1 MWSWHVEDVLG
12 LLDGSLG
19 RNPGH
24 GLLHGYRAWPHCG
37 WALVTLLSVLL
48 VQSTRSHE
56 SSGHKQ
62 STVETKHVFYRS
74 VGTKRTP
81 DVTFALHEHE
91 TFMALT
97 KFESSREG
105 NTNPGG
111 ILVGN
116 DTIFSSD
123 FMRTTLSR
131 RGYRG
136 AFAYW

>member
-1 MWSWHVEDVLG
+1 MWSCHVEDVLG

-62 STVETKHVFYRS
+62 STVETKHVFYQS

-91 TFMALT
+91 TFTALT
-97 KFESSREG
+97 KFESGREG

-111 ILVGN
+111 Y
-116 DTIFSSD
+116 TRWERHRIFIRLHENH
-123 FMRTTLSR
+123 FE
-131 RGYRG
+131 
-136 AFAYW
+136 